1 MKSLAIGIMMWMQAN
16 CNVPGVHE
24 SQNFCN
30 MNFDLPVPK
39 IVMMSERK
47 LLKEFE
53 KRNGSLAQ
61 GTTEIRGFYYRGVI
75 YMKFNDYS
83 IVEYQADLVHELAHY
98 VQDKNNV
105 IDWDCPP
112 HYEIPVYL
120 MQLHFY
126 NKKTGRV
133 ATAPHIDIYKRDY
146 CNTKY

>member
-47 LLKEFE
+47 LLKEFH

-61 GTTEIRGFYYRGVI
+61 GTTEIRGFYYS
-75 YMKFNDYS
+75 F
-83 IVEYQADLVHELAHY
+83 
-98 VQDKNNV
+98 
-105 IDWDCPP
+105 
-112 HYEIPVYL
+112 
-120 MQLHFY
+120 
-126 NKKTGRV
+126 T
-133 ATAPHIDIYKRDY
+133 
-146 CNTKY
+146 